1 MRRQEI
7 YMKYNKT
14 TWFSII
20 HSSGKEAMA
29 AILDLS
35 LLKDLSPLNSTFV
48 VSMTTGHAVVL
59 KNLKM
64 WNAYVIHMDRRQTLL
79 GQKNS
84 GD

>member
-20 HSSGKEAMA
+20 HSSGEEAKA

-35 LLKDLSPLNSTFV
+35 LLKDMTSEPLNSTFV
-48 VSMTTGHAVVL
+48 VSMMTGHAVVL

-64 WNAYVIHMDRRQTLL
+64 
-79 GQKNS
+79 
-84 GD
+84 

>member
-48 VSMTTGHAVVL
+48 VSMTTGHASGIEELENV
-59 KNLKM
+59 KCIRHP
-64 WNAYVIHMDRRQTLL
+64 YGQTPNTFRSEKLR
-79 GQKNS
+79 
-84 GD
+84 